1 VVTLLVPQCTQVFS
15 NLPGPAEPLMFG
27 EERVRGLQI
36 IFPNLIPQVIIISY
50 AGGVYFNM
58 SLDPD
63 LVDAHAD
70 LPRLFLEEVADMA
83 RCYGIDATEQRM
95 VQRQ

>member
-1 VVTLLVPQCTQVFS
+1 MFS
-15 NLPGPAEPLMFG
+15 NLPGPAQPLLFG
-27 EERVRGLQI
+27 GEKVLGMQI

-63 LVDAHAD
+63 LVDGHVE
-70 LPRLFLEEVADMA
+70 LPRLFLEECADLA
-83 RCYGIDATEQRM
+83 RSYGVDASERYM
-95 VQRQ
+95 VQQQE

>member
-1 VVTLLVPQCTQVFS
+1 MFS

-27 EERVRGLQI
+27 EDKVRGLQI

-70 LPRLFLEEVADMA
+70 LPRLFLEECADMA
-83 RCYGIDATEQRM
+83 RSYGLDASEDHM
-95 VQRQ
+95 VQHQG